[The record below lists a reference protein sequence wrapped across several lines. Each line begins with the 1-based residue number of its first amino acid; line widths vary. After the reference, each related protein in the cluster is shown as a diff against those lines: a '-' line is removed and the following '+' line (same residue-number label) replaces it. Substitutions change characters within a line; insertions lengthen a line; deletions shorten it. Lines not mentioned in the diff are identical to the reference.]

1 MKTVVANSVVAQL
14 AQRWR
19 MGEATK
25 GIGCAEAGVINQD
38 DKNVRR
44 IVRQVLR
51 FDAAFVDGFL

>member
-1 MKTVVANSVVAQL
+1 
-14 AQRWR
+14 
-19 MGEATK
+19 MGEATE
-25 GIGCAEAGVINQD
+25 GIGRAEAGVINED